1 MHSAACVAS
10 CGFWPNTEMP
20 MFAPPMDTRLGL
32 PFSTPGQRAQPM
44 FSNTFLVTGL
54 VSAAARAVA

>member
-1 MHSAACVAS
+1 MHSAACGRQL
-10 CGFWPNTEMP
+10 GFWPYTEMP
-20 MFAPPMDTRLGL
+20 MLAPPIDTRLGS